1 MTAATTTKTRPAR
14 LVLDV
19 EGMTC
24 GGCAR
29 RVETALAAAPGVRE
43 ASVNFA
49 ARTADLALEP
59 DAAPDPILEAL
70 RKAGYDGTPVKG
82 FSERARAAGYAD
94 GHSGGHG
101 GAAHDHGEVPLRE
114 LVFAAA
120 LTLPIFLIEMGGHVV
135 PALHAITMEGT
146 GRTTLNWVF
155 LVLASLVQFGPGRIF
170 YKHGW
175 PALLRGAPE
184 MNTLVMLGTSAAWG
198 YSAVATL
205 APGLFPEGQAH
216 VYFEASAMVVTL
228 ILLGRFLEAGARGR
242 TGDAIK
248 KLLSLQAKTAR
259 VRLASGELVE
269 RAVEEVAVGDIVEV
283 RPGEQIPVDG
293 DIVSGASHV
302 DESML
307 TGEPLP
313 ASKHEGD
320 RVTGGTVNQT
330 GALDMKATAVGADT
344 ALARIVAM
352 VEEAQGA
359 KLPIQQLVDRVTSVF
374 VPVVIGLAALTFAA
388 WLIFA
393 GSLSLA
399 LINAVAVLIIACP
412 CAMGLAT
419 PVSIMTG
426 TGRGAELG
434 VLFRK
439 GDALQT
445 LSRVSMI
452 AFDKTGTLTQGKPVL
467 TDFTAAPGFD
477 ADEALR
483 LAASLEARSEHP
495 IARAV
500 VTAAQDKGVALAPV
514 SAFDAP
520 SGYGVTGEVEGTRA
534 ALGAGRYMDRLGVE
548 TAALADEASRL
559 ESQDRAPLYLA
570 LDGRL
575 AAVLA
580 VSDPIK
586 PGAKAAIAALHRAGL
601 KTAMI
606 TGDAAA
612 PANAVAAELG
622 ITDVRAQTLPG
633 DKADA
638 VKALRGDGRIAFAG
652 DGIND
657 APALAEAD
665 VGIAMG
671 AGTDIAIESADVVL
685 MGEDLAGV
693 AAAYALSKATLSNIR
708 QNLVW
713 AFGYNALLIPV
724 AMGVLAPFGGP
735 LLSPVLAGAAMAASS
750 VCVVL
755 NALRL
760 KGFKAPAAEA
770 RP

>member
-1 MTAATTTKTRPAR
+1 MAVSHSQTEHDAHAAR
-14 LVLDV
+14 LALDV

-29 RVETALAAAPGVRE
+29 RVETALAAAPGVIE

-49 ARTADLALEP
+49 ARKADLIVEP
-59 DAAPDPILEAL
+59 GTQAATVLEAL
-70 RKAGYDGTPVKG
+70 RKAGYDGAPVKG
-82 FSERARAAGYAD
+82 FAERAQAAED
-94 GHSGGHG
+94 EH
-101 GAAHDHGEVPLRE
+101 AAHDHSEVGLRE
-114 LVFAAA
+114 LLFAAA
-120 LTLPIFLIEMGGHVV
+120 LTLPIFLIEMGGHVI
-135 PALHAITMEGT
+135 PALHAVTMEGP
-146 GRTTLNWVF
+146 GRTALNWVF
-155 LVLASLVQFGPGRIF
+155 LVLASLVQFGPGRVF
-170 YKHGW
+170 YKHGL

-198 YSAVATL
+198 YSVVATT
-205 APGLFPEGQAH
+205 APGVFPEGQAH

-228 ILLGRFLEAGARGR
+228 ILLGRFLEARARGR
-242 TGDAIK
+242 TGDAIR

-259 VRLASGELVE
+259 VRLPSGERVE
-269 RAVEEVAVGDIVEV
+269 RPVEDVALGDRIEV

-293 DIVSGASHV
+293 EVVAGDSHV

-307 TGEPLP
+307 TGEPIP
-313 ASKHEGD
+313 AAKREGD

-359 KLPIQQLVDRVTSVF
+359 KLPIQQLVDRVTAVF
-374 VPVVIGLAALTFAA
+374 VPVVMVLAALTFLA
-388 WLIFA
+388 WLILA

-399 LINAVAVLIIACP
+399 LVNAVAVLIIACP

-434 VLFRK
+434 VLFRR

-445 LSRVSMI
+445 LSRISTL
-452 AFDKTGTLTQGKPVL
+452 AFDKTGTLTQGKPTL
-467 TDFTAAPGFD
+467 TDLTPAPGFD
-477 ADEALR
+477 AGEALTI
-483 LAASLEARSEHP
+483 AASLETRSEHP

-500 VTAAQDKGVALAPV
+500 VEAAESEALELRAV
-514 SAFDAP
+514 TGFDAP
-520 SGYGVTGEVEGTRA
+520 SGFGVSGRVAEQSA
-534 ALGAGRYMDRLGVE
+534 AIGARRYMDRLGVDVG
-548 TAALADEASRL
+548 ALADEAARL
-559 ESQDRAPLYLA
+559 ESRGRAPLYLA
-570 LDGRL
+570 VDGRA

-586 PGAKAAIAALHRAGL
+586 PGAPEAVAALHRAGL
-601 KTAMI
+601 STAMI
-606 TGDAAA
+606 TGDATA
-612 PANAVAAELG
+612 PARAVAAELG
-622 ITDVRAQTLPG
+622 IDDVRAETLPG
-633 DKADA
+633 DKAEA
-638 VKALRGDGRIAFAG
+638 VKTLRKDGLIAFAG

-685 MGEDLAGV
+685 MGEDLNAV
-693 AAAYALSKATLSNIR
+693 AAAHALSKATLANIK

-760 KGFKAPAAEA
+760 KGFKPRTAA
-770 RP
+770 

>member
-1 MTAATTTKTRPAR
+1 MADDHSTSRSAR
-14 LVLDV
+14 LALDV
-19 EGMTC
+19 SGMTC

-29 RVETALAAAPGVRE
+29 RVETALAAAPGVVA

-49 ARTADLALEP
+49 ARRADLEL
-59 DAAPDPILEAL
+59 APGATPGPVIEAL
-70 RKAGYDGTPVKG
+70 RKAGYDGAPVKG
-82 FSERARAAGYAD
+82 FEERARAAAERE
-94 GHSGGHG
+94 G
-101 GAAHDHGEVPLRE
+101 GAAGEVSRGQL
-114 LVFAAA
+114 LFAAA
-120 LTLPIFLIEMGGHVV
+120 LTLPIFLIEMGGHVI
-135 PALHAITMEGT
+135 PALHAVTMEGP
-146 GRTTLNWVF
+146 GRTALNWIF

-170 YKHGW
+170 YRHGW
-175 PALLRGAPE
+175 PALMRGAPE

-198 YSAVATL
+198 YSLVATV
-205 APGLFPEGQAH
+205 APGLFPAGQAH

-228 ILLGRFLEAGARGR
+228 ILLGRFLEARARGR
-242 TGDAIK
+242 TGDAIR

-259 VRLASGELVE
+259 VRLESGEIVE
-269 RAVEEVAVGDIVEV
+269 RAIESVAVGDVVEV

-293 DIVSGASHV
+293 VVIAGESHV

-307 TGEPLP
+307 TGEPIP
-313 ASKHEGD
+313 SAKRDGD
-320 RVTGGTVNQT
+320 TLTGGTVNQT

-374 VPVVIGLAALTFAA
+374 VPVVMGLAALTFLA
-388 WLIFA
+388 WLVIG

-399 LINAVAVLIIACP
+399 VINAVAVLIIACP

-426 TGRGAELG
+426 TGRAAELG
-434 VLFRK
+434 VLFRR

-445 LSRVSMI
+445 LSRVRTV

-467 TDFTAAPGFD
+467 TDLTPAPGFD
-477 ADEALR
+477 AGEALAI
-483 LAASLEARSEHP
+483 AASLEARSEHP

-500 VTAAQDKGVALAPV
+500 VKAAKDNGLTPFPV
-514 SAFDAP
+514 SDFDAP
-520 SGYGVTGEVEGTRA
+520 SGFGVTGTVQGRSA
-534 ALGAGRYMDRLGVE
+534 AIGAKRHMDRLDVDVAALRE
-548 TAALADEASRL
+548 TAAALEA
-559 ESQDRAPLYLA
+559 QGRAPLYLA
-570 LDGRL
+570 VDGRL
-575 AAVLA
+575 AAVMA

-586 PGAKAAIAALHRAGL
+586 PGAKEAVAALHRAGL
-601 KTAMI
+601 STAMM
-606 TGDAAA
+606 TGDASA
-612 PANAVAAELG
+612 PANAVAAELK
-622 ITDVRAQTLPG
+622 IDDVRAETLPG

-638 VKALRGDGRIAFAG
+638 VKALRSGGPVAFAG

-657 APALAEAD
+657 APALAEAE

-693 AAAYALSKATLSNIR
+693 VTAHALSKATLANIK
-708 QNLVW
+708 QNLGW
-713 AFGYNALLIPV
+713 AFGYNILLIPV

-760 KGFKAPAAEA
+760 KGFG
-770 RP
+770 RGR

>member
-1 MTAATTTKTRPAR
+1 MAVSHSHTDHNAHAAR
-14 LVLDV
+14 LALDV

-29 RVETALAAAPGVRE
+29 RVETALAAAPGVIE

-49 ARTADLALEP
+49 ARRADLQIKPGTTP
-59 DAAPDPILEAL
+59 DSVLEAL
-70 RKAGYDGTPVKG
+70 RKAGYDGAPVKG
-82 FSERARAAGYAD
+82 FAERAQAAEDEHAG
-94 GHSGGHG
+94 
-101 GAAHDHGEVPLRE
+101 HDHGEVGLRE
-114 LVFAAA
+114 LLFAAA
-120 LTLPIFLIEMGGHVV
+120 LTLPIFLIEMGGHVI
-135 PALHAITMEGT
+135 PALHAVTMEGP
-146 GRTTLNWVF
+146 GRTVLNWIF
-155 LVLASLVQFGPGRIF
+155 LILASLVQFGPGRVF
-170 YKHGW
+170 YKHGL

-198 YSAVATL
+198 YSVVATT
-205 APGLFPEGQAH
+205 APGVFPEGQAH

-228 ILLGRFLEAGARGR
+228 ILLGRFLEARARGR
-242 TGDAIK
+242 TGDAIR

-259 VRLASGELVE
+259 VRLPSGERVE
-269 RAVEEVAVGDIVEV
+269 RPVEDVALGDRIEV

-293 DIVSGASHV
+293 EVVAGDSHV

-307 TGEPLP
+307 TGEPIP
-313 ASKHEGD
+313 AAKREGD

-359 KLPIQQLVDRVTSVF
+359 KLPIQQLVDRVTAVF
-374 VPVVIGLAALTFAA
+374 VPVVMVLAALTFLA
-388 WLIFA
+388 WLILA

-399 LINAVAVLIIACP
+399 LVNAVAVLIIACP

-434 VLFRK
+434 VLFRR

-445 LSRVSMI
+445 LSRISTI
-452 AFDKTGTLTQGKPVL
+452 AFDKTGTLTQGKPTL
-467 TDFTAAPGFD
+467 TDLTSAPGFD
-477 ADEALR
+477 AGEALTI
-483 LAASLEARSEHP
+483 AASLEARSEHP

-500 VTAAQDKGVALAPV
+500 VKAAESEAFELRTVTG
-514 SAFDAP
+514 FDAP
-520 SGYGVTGEVEGTRA
+520 SGFGVSGRVAERSA
-534 ALGAGRYMDRLGVE
+534 AIGARRYMNRLGVDVG
-548 TAALADEASRL
+548 ALADEAARL
-559 ESQDRAPLYLA
+559 ESQGRAPLYLA
-570 LDGRL
+570 VDGRA

-586 PGAKAAIAALHRAGL
+586 PGAKEAAAALHRAGL
-601 KTAMI
+601 STAMI
-606 TGDAAA
+606 TGDANA
-612 PANAVAAELG
+612 PARAVAAELG
-622 ITDVRAQTLPG
+622 IDDVRAETLPG
-633 DKADA
+633 DKAEA
-638 VKALRGDGRIAFAG
+638 VKTLRKDGLIAFAG

-685 MGEDLAGV
+685 MGEDLNAV
-693 AAAYALSKATLSNIR
+693 AAAHALSKATLANIK

-760 KGFKAPAAEA
+760 KGFKPRTAA
-770 RP
+770 